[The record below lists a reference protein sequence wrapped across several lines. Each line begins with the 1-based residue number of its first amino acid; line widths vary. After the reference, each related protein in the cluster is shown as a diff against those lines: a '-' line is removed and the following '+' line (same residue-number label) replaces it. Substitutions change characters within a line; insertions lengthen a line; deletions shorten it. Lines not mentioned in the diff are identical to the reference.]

1 MNALR
6 PCSVTCDA
14 MIPWSMAR
22 CEDCERNMDRS
33 GTDPVPRNLTTTDDF
48 DRQCECYQITCLYHL
63 THIENLQS
71 IRNHGLLS
79 HNRAHDRTDPRDIA
93 DPEVIAIRSRRRD
106 TVFDR
111 PLHDY
116 VPLYFTPRNPMLSRR
131 REIQS
136 KLAILCIN
144 KSALLFDGAVFTDG
158 NAAGV
163 DTRFFG
169 DCRHLDQL
177 DWACIRAPYW
187 NDFPD
192 GKRKRCAEVLV
203 PDRLGPE
210 QFNGVIVS
218 NAAAEKA
225 VHEVLPSGLPVH
237 NDSTWF
243 F

>member
-1 MNALR
+1 
-6 PCSVTCDA
+6 
-14 MIPWSMAR
+14 
-22 CEDCERNMDRS
+22 
-33 GTDPVPRNLTTTDDF
+33 
-48 DRQCECYQITCLYHL
+48 
-63 THIENLQS
+63 
-71 IRNHGLLS
+71 
-79 HNRAHDRTDPRDIA
+79 
-93 DPEVIAIRSRRRD
+93 
-106 TVFDR
+106 
-111 PLHDY
+111 
-116 VPLYFTPRNPMLSRR
+116 MLSRR

-158 NAAGV
+158 NAASR
-163 DTRFFG
+163 DTEFFG